1 MKYLKR
7 FNESATNEITNDCKD
22 ILIDFTDNGYFID
35 SYLNKN
41 SDSIIVEIGD
51 ETKMIKLHE
60 FEESLERL
68 LYFLSSEGYSL
79 SRRSY
84 VQNDTWEAVIICPEC
99 NDENIETEN
108 TGDEFLS
115 TCSNCGYQEE
125 NSHFLDFRH
134 RVDESDIKYF
144 TEHKYWVQYMYLEFK
159 KK

>member
-35 SYLNKN
+35 SYLRSNTL
-41 SDSIIVEIGD
+41 IVEIGD
-51 ETKMIKLHE
+51 ELKMIKLHE

-79 SRRSY
+79 TGKSY
-84 VQNDTWEAVIICPEC
+84 VQNDNWEANTQCPEC
-99 NDENIETEN
+99 GSESIVTID

-115 TCSNCGYQEE
+115 TCKKCGYSDD
-125 NSHFLDFRH
+125 NSNFLDFRH
-134 RVDESDIKYF
+134 RVNESDIKYF
-144 TEHKYWVQYMYLEFK
+144 VKHKYWVQYMYLVFEK
-159 KK
+159 K